1 MMGEVCERSE
11 SNWGPSKLTV
21 KRKKKRPAGSEV
33 AQEWERPDVAPELMS
48 GVANERM
55 SGRPAG
61 SEVAHERPVCC

>member
-48 GVANERM
+48 GRPGRK
-55 SGRPAG
+55 SG
-61 SEVAHERPVCC
+61 